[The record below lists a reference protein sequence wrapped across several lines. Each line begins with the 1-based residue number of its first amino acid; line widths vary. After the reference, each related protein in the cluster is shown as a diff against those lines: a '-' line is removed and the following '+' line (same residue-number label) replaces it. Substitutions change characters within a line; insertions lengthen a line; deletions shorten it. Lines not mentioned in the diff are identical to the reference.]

1 MAQAATG
8 LELRRANH
16 DPLTQKEGAWQVAMQ
31 LAWFA
36 AITVVA
42 FLLPFVGTSVL
53 DLQHDVYLL
62 LYFVGVASVLTLY
75 VTVTDFDVR
84 SFVAQNW
91 RLSAVIGL
99 ASGAFVVWNVLARN
113 DATPR
118 PDTAYFAFEF
128 LWRGVAY
135 GVADA
140 ILLTAFP
147 GMVAFS
153 LLNRQVRGAA
163 RRVAFGGLAMAMIL
177 VITGVYHLGYE
188 QFRED
193 GIAAP
198 ETGNTIISLPMLV
211 SLSPVG
217 SIAAHTA
224 MHVAAVTHAYE
235 TEVFLPPAVTVD

>member
-1 MAQAATG
+1 MARVATGFDQARTRHDATVQSGAGHAAT
-8 LELRRANH
+8 
-16 DPLTQKEGAWQVAMQ
+16 Q

-36 AITVVA
+36 GITVVA
-42 FLLPFVGTSVL
+42 FLAPFLGTSVL

-62 LYFVGVASVLTLY
+62 LYFASVASVLTLY
-75 VTVTDFDVR
+75 ISVTDFDVR
-84 SFVAQNW
+84 SFVTQNW

-118 PDTAYFAFEF
+118 PDGAYFAFEL

-135 GVADA
+135 GLADA
-140 ILLTAFP
+140 VLLTAFP

-153 LLNRQVRGAA
+153 LMNRQVRGAV
-163 RRVAFGGLAMAMIL
+163 RRVAFAGLALAMIL
-177 VITGVYHLGYE
+177 VITSVYHLGYE

-211 SLSPVG
+211 SLNSVG